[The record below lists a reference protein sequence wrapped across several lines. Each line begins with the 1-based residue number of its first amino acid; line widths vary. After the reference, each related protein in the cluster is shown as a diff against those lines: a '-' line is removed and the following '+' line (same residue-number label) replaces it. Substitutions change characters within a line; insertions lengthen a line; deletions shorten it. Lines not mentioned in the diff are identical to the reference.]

1 MAGRSFHCFVPPE
14 CWAGPPGAIRTVAV
28 DQPDGKHLHLQCRSL
43 VIHECCGALDMITI
57 DGAHFYGLPV
67 KYTGFEVPDSMV
79 ISAV

>member
-1 MAGRSFHCFVPPE
+1 
-14 CWAGPPGAIRTVAV
+14 
-28 DQPDGKHLHLQCRSL
+28 
-43 VIHECCGALDMITI
+43 MITI